1 MRGRRPCA
9 SSCQRQVFVPWWL
22 STTRN
27 CSVFRAVVE
36 TTTRPKVVG
45 AATPRRYEASFPLE
59 SPASRSDSACLPCRT
74 RNPRAD
80 SDTVVPRAGTLTRG
94 AELSGEPSS
103 LVRYA
108 DASCAFA
115 PRRVASSETAKK
127 AVRRSAAETARR
139 RSEPDRRTATPLA
152 FAKREPGRRSGKLAI
167 VFSIHTRLCVWLQTY
182 ESAPAASSVRISPPE
197 SCKSCCESPLRGRDR
212 TAQGAPRGRP
222 SPRRLRLD

>member
-59 SPASRSDSACLPCRT
+59 SPARRSDSACFPWRT
-74 RNPRAD
+74 RKPRAD
-80 SDTVVPRAGTLTRG
+80 SDTVVPRAGILTRG

-127 AVRRSAAETARR
+127 AVRRSAAEAARR
-139 RSEPDRRTATPLA
+139 RREPDRRTATPLA

-167 VFSIHTRLCVWLQTY
+167 VFSIHTRLCVWLQTW
-182 ESAPAASSVRISPPE
+182 ESAPAANAVSISPLE
-197 SCKSCCESPLRGRDR
+197 SCKRQLRIPLAGEGQDCSGRAR
-212 TAQGAPRGRP
+212 
-222 SPRRLRLD
+222 